1 MKTIKC
7 VTPVIA
13 GAVIAVTAAFGL
25 PVTEAS
31 AESKVKVLRSWPKT
45 LEAVRILDHFHEAAE
60 KAGGGDLKI
69 SQSGPEVVPPLE
81 QLNPVSAGVFDMLF
95 SHGAYHAGTNGLLMG
110 VDALKL
116 DPVKLRE
123 SGLYD
128 FISNNYEKKHG
139 LKLISLTATGTH
151 GYHMVLKK
159 PPHPVDGLK
168 GRKIRGTA
176 TYHPLIKNLGGSP
189 VVLTFGQ
196 MYTALEKGVVDGYAF
211 PLYGLRTFKFYEAG
225 AKYVMRPA
233 MGVSKSFTLMN
244 VRAFNKLPKKHQTAL
259 LEAGKESEI
268 WSIKWF
274 DEYIAQEEK
283 DLRAKGVE
291 YVNYPEKFRPHVRKW
306 FNEGVL
312 SLVEKYSK
320 ADGVAFVKMARAK
333 GMVAD

>member
-1 MKTIKC
+1 
-7 VTPVIA
+7 
-13 GAVIAVTAAFGL
+13 
-25 PVTEAS
+25 
-31 AESKVKVLRSWPKT
+31 
-45 LEAVRILDHFHEAAE
+45 
-60 KAGGGDLKI
+60 
-69 SQSGPEVVPPLE
+69 
-81 QLNPVSAGVFDMLF
+81 VFDMLF

-116 DPVKLRE
+116 DPVILRE

-128 FISNNYEKKHG
+128 FISKNYEKKHG
-139 LKLISLTATGTH
+139 LKLISLAATGPD

-233 MGVSKSFTLMN
+233 MGVSKTFTLMN
-244 VRAFNKLPKKHQTAL
+244 VRAFNKLPKKHQAAIID
-259 LEAGKESEI
+259 AGKETEI

-274 DEYIAQEEK
+274 GEYFAQEEK

-320 ADGVAFVKMARAK
+320 ADGVEFVKLARSK
-333 GMVAD
+333 GMVAE

>member
-1 MKTIKC
+1 MKSIKFIA
-7 VTPVIA
+7 PLLA
-13 GAVIAVTAAFGL
+13 GAAVFAAGTMVL
-25 PVTEAS
+25 PIKDAS
-31 AESKVKVLRSWPKT
+31 AETKLKVLRSWPKT
-45 LEAVRILDHFHEAAE
+45 LEAVRVLDHYQETAE
-60 KAGGGDLKI
+60 KMGGDLKLA
-69 SQSGPEVVPPLE
+69 QSGPEVVPPLE

-123 SGLYD
+123 SGLFD
-128 FISNNYEKKHG
+128 FISKNYERKHN
-139 LKLISLTATGTH
+139 LKLIAATATGSR
-151 GYHMVLKK
+151 GYHLVLKK

-176 TYHPLIKNLGGSP
+176 TYHPLIKNMGGSP

-196 MYTALEKGVVDGYAF
+196 MFTALEKGVVDGYAF

-233 MGVSKSFTLMN
+233 MGVSKSFILVN
-244 VRAFNKLPKKHQTAL
+244 VNAFKKLSKKHQTAVI
-259 LEAGKESEI
+259 EAGKETEI

-274 DEYIAQEEK
+274 DEYIAQEES
-283 DLRAKGVE
+283 DLKKLGVQ

-320 ADGVAFVKMARAK
+320 ADGVAFVKMAREK

>member
-1 MKTIKC
+1 MRTIKC
-7 VTPVIA
+7 ITPVIA
-13 GAVIAVTAAFGL
+13 GAAIAVTAVLGL
-25 PVTEAS
+25 PIVEAS

-45 LEAVRILDHFHEAAE
+45 LEAIRILDHFHEAVEAR
-60 KAGGGDLKI
+60 GGGDLKLA
-69 SQSGPEVVPPLE
+69 QSGPEVVPPLE

-110 VDALKL
+110 VDALKV

-128 FISNNYEKKHG
+128 FISKNYEKKHG
-139 LKLISLTATGTH
+139 LKLISLAATGGN
-151 GYHMVLKK
+151 GYHLVLKK

-233 MGVSKSFTLMN
+233 MGVSKTFTLVN
-244 VRAFNKLPKKHQTAL
+244 VNAFNKLSKKHQTAII
-259 LEAGKESEI
+259 EAGKETEI

-274 DEYIAQEEK
+274 DDYIAQEEK

-291 YVNYPEKFRPHVRKW
+291 YVDYPEKFRPHIRKW

-320 ADGVAFVKMARAK
+320 ADGVEFVKMARSK
-333 GMVAD
+333 GMVAE